1 MAGHGDHR
9 LLQVG
14 RFSEVAVDLQRDLMI
29 GDHTGLVRRPSG
41 WLKVEL
47 VETEEAPDFMRG
59 RRPPCEHP
67 VPSDFVPEPA
77 DSRKVDAPSDART
90 LYVDTD
96 EQGVGSKNGGGP
108 CLNLTFFF
116 LRLFSQR
123 GAGHCSPFAETC
135 G

>member
-1 MAGHGDHR
+1 M
-9 LLQVG
+9 
-14 RFSEVAVDLQRDLMI
+14 AVDLQRDLMI
-29 GDHTGLVRRPSG
+29 GDHTGLVRCG

-96 EQGVGSKNGGGP
+96 ERGVRFKEWRRAVSESH
-108 CLNLTFFF
+108 FFF
-116 LRLFSQR
+116 LTMIFPTRGRPLFTI
-123 GAGHCSPFAETC
+123 C
-135 G
+135 